1 MGDKDSKQLI
11 DRIRV
16 EPGKRIDLK
25 DYPTNWEDPE
35 KFSMNGA
42 RLSKEN
48 ADELLA
54 KSQKELAKMQD
65 VLWASNKYSLLIILQ
80 GMDAAGKDGIIKH
93 VMSGVNPQGCE
104 VTSFKAPTAEELDHD
119 FLWRC
124 VKVMPA
130 RGKTGIFN
138 RSYYEEV
145 LVVRVHPDFL
155 VGQRLPYKDFGQEFW
170 NERYHSINELE
181 KHLSRNGTVIIKFF
195 LNVSQEEQRTRLL
208 ERIETPE
215 KRWKFNPS
223 DVKERELWLRYMGAY
238 QEMLEKT
245 STESAPWFVLP
256 ADQKWLTRALAAQV
270 IMSEIK
276 RLGLE
281 YPELP
286 KEYLKSVE
294 EAKAKLLKV

>member
-1 MGDKDSKQLI
+1 MGEKDSKQLI

-25 DYPTNWEDPE
+25 DYPTNWEGPE
-35 KFSMNGA
+35 RFSMDGVQ
-42 RLSKEN
+42 LSKEN

-54 KSQKELAKMQD
+54 KSQKELSKMQEM
-65 VLWASNKYSLLIILQ
+65 LWASNKYSLLIILQ

-124 VKVMPA
+124 VKVMPS
-130 RGKTGIFN
+130 RGKIGIFN

-195 LNVSQEEQRTRLL
+195 LNVSQEEQRVRLL

-215 KRWKFNPS
+215 KRWKFNPN
-223 DVKERELWLRYMGAY
+223 DVKERDLWLRYMGAY

-256 ADQKWLTRALAAQV
+256 ADQKWLTRVLAAQV
-270 IMSEIK
+270 IISEIK

-281 YPELP
+281 YPEQP

-294 EAKAKLLKV
+294 EAKAKLLKG